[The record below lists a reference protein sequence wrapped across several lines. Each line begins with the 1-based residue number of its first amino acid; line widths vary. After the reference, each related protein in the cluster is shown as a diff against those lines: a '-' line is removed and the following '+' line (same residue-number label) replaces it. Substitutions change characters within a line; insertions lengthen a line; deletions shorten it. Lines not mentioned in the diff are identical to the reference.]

1 MRVSSVFDEADRL
14 GGSAVLGDLAR
25 RASGCIGTAPTAET
39 KAVAYVLC
47 KVLSAIADDRDERPL
62 DWDET
67 QRFTKAAR
75 QPIADAIEC
84 LCYPRRSKSWERVI
98 EALIQ
103 IEIDFTPSPA

>member
-1 MRVSSVFDEADRL
+1 
-14 GGSAVLGDLAR
+14 VLG
-25 RASGCIGTAPTAET
+25 
-39 KAVAYVLC
+39 
-47 KVLSAIADDRDERPL
+47 KVLSAIADDRDERLL

-84 LCYPRRSKSWERVI
+84 LCHPGASKSWGRVI

-103 IEIDFTPSPA
+103 IEIDFAPKGPA